1 MVRPLDGS
9 VQPRGFL
16 RVPSLWQ
23 NVSMASPRVSLLLI
37 HAAHSDEALPLG
49 AACVAAALA
58 RAGGPRAR
66 LVEAWPEEP
75 LERLAARILEDKP
88 DILGISLYLWN
99 RKASIA
105 LAQLLRE
112 MRPALR
118 LFCGGPDASAR
129 PQGLALQ
136 AYEGID
142 GGGPFDL
149 VVRGEGEGAAGD
161 LAAWMAG
168 EESAS
173 PGGGAQP
180 IPAILSPAPLDGGEL
195 VSPWLDGSLD
205 MAGRDCILWELARGC
220 PWACSY
226 CYESRGT
233 RRLRRLPDER
243 LAAELELIAS
253 SGVSSVFVL
262 DPSFNADGERA
273 IRILDQLLA
282 QAAKPGATPI
292 HWHFEVRAEQLTRA
306 QARRFARLGASLQIG
321 LQSASEAVCAAINR
335 PFKAGPFASKIA
347 LLNEEG
353 CIFGLDLMYGLPE
366 DSLAGFRKSVDWA
379 LGLWP
384 NNLDIFPLAL
394 LPGTALHEQAA
405 ELGLE
410 ADSEPPYLL
419 RSTRGFSPADLAS
432 AALLSKAV
440 DVFYNKGRAVPWF
453 LQILNPLGLKPVAF
467 LEGFARFVGSALD
480 TAPRAAGFGSPET
493 ADPVAIERL
502 QLAWIDEV
510 YTQAKL
516 DWILPAVWDLVRF
529 HGACARALAEGL
541 ETRIDTQYDL
551 EEVSSEEALDLE
563 AWAAEAQ
570 PDPGRWV
577 VSPGPDGPDI
587 RRIS

>member
-1 MVRPLDGS
+1 MVRPLEVS

-23 NVSMASPRVSLLLI
+23 NVPMASPRVSLLLI

-49 AACVAAALA
+49 AACVAAALV
-58 RAGGPRAR
+58 RAGGPRPR
-66 LVEAWPEEP
+66 LIEAWPEEP
-75 LERLAARILEDKP
+75 LERLAARILEDEP
-88 DILGISLYLWN
+88 DVLGISLYVWN
-99 RKASIA
+99 RCASIE
-105 LAQLLRE
+105 LAGLLIAK
-112 MRPALR
+112 RPHLR

-129 PQGLALQ
+129 PEGLAKG
-136 AYEGID
+136 ACEGIV
-142 GGGPFDL
+142 GGGYFDL
-149 VVRGEGEGAAGD
+149 VIRGEGEGAAD
-161 LAAWMAG
+161 ELAAWIAG
-168 EESAS
+168 EPAPGKGLEASAV
-173 PGGGAQP
+173 PP
-180 IPAILSPAPLDGGEL
+180 ILSPAPLDGGEL

-205 MAGRDCILWELARGC
+205 MRGRDCILWELARGC

-243 LAAELELIAS
+243 LAKELALITS

-282 QAAKPGATPI
+282 EASKPEANHI

-321 LQSASEAVCAAINR
+321 LQSAQEKVCAAINR

-366 DSLAGFRKSVDWA
+366 DTLAGFRKSVDWA

-394 LPGTALHEQAA
+394 LPGTALFEQAG
-405 ELGLE
+405 ECGLD
-410 ADSEPPYLL
+410 ANPEPPYLV
-419 RSTRGFSPADLAS
+419 RSTRGFTPADLES
-432 AALLSKAV
+432 AAILSKAV

-453 LQILNPLGLKPVAF
+453 LQVLNPLGLKPAAF
-467 LEGFARFVGSALD
+467 LEGFARFAGKDFDAAS
-480 TAPRAAGFGSPET
+480 RAAGFSGQEVI
-493 ADPVAIERL
+493 DPVAIERL
-502 QLAWIDEV
+502 QLAWIDNV

-516 DWILPAVWDLVRF
+516 DWVLPAVWDLVRY

-551 EEVSSEEALDLE
+551 EEVSGEEALDLE
-563 AWAAEAQ
+563 AWISEAQ
-570 PDPGRWV
+570 LDPGSWL
-577 VSPGPDGPDI
+577 VSPGPEGPEI